1 MFKVVHSLPYDKVSM
16 VDGLPKILVLIFLL
30 VFCQSNSAVA
40 LCLDPVLIW
49 ICLVNLVLNSWS
61 LGLGFNLK
69 FQLDKNL
76 YSLFVL
82 SYISNLHWQSEKV
95 W

>member
-1 MFKVVHSLPYDKVSM
+1 MDQSIVQSLTLTLPYDKVSM

-30 VFCQSNSAVA
+30 VFFCQSNCAVA
-40 LCLDPVLIW
+40 LCLDLVLIW

-76 YSLFVL
+76 YSLFV
-82 SYISNLHWQSEKV
+82 SI
-95 W
+95 